1 MISLQGKHVLVTRPQ
16 GQAADLVAAIET
28 AGGCAIHCPVI
39 AIERLSDSDTAE
51 QQRCKQQFMALD
63 QFQHVIF
70 ISTNAVKYGL
80 QWIDQYWPQLPVGI
94 NWYGIGGSTTR
105 LLRREGVPVNDTVE
119 CGTMNSEALLRHKSL
134 QAFSHQKVLIVRG
147 VGGRDYLQQVL
158 QQRGAEVE
166 YAECYRRRVAVTS
179 TDLISE
185 IVEHEINTVCL
196 NSGESV
202 ENFCQLV
209 GPEHWSIIK
218 GLLLVVPGARVAEIA
233 GKKGFER
240 VFCADNASNQA
251 MIAAIGDENQLV
263 VS

>member
-1 MISLQGKHVLVTRPQ
+1 MTSLQGKHVLVTRPQ

-94 NWYGIGGSTTR
+94 NWYGIGGSTTQ
-105 LLRREGVPVNDTVE
+105 LLRQEGVPVNDTVE
-119 CGTMNSEALLRHKSL
+119 CGTMNSEALLQHKSL

-179 TDLISE
+179 TDLISK
-185 IVEHEINTVCL
+185 IV
-196 NSGESV
+196 
-202 ENFCQLV
+202 V

-251 MIAAIGDENQLV
+251 MIAAIGDEDQLV